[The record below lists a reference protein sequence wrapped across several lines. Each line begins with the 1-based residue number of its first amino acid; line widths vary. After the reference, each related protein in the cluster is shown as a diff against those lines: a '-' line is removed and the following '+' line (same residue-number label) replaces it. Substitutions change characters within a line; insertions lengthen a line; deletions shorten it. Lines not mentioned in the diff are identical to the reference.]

1 MTARGGWY
9 MDVPRKRG
17 FTLIELL
24 VVVAIIALLI
34 AILLPAL
41 HRAKEQAR
49 AVICLHNLRQWGLAT
64 SQYATEFD
72 GILWLESYPLGGDVQ
87 TIPGDWMAMLRPYY
101 KDVDKARVCPSANRP
116 SVDYQSTEMR
126 GGIHHAW
133 GRPRQASEPSSR
145 DFISKADFWGSYGM
159 NRWITDPVEKDQRY
173 WKYAFERNT
182 EGIPVFV
189 DCIHWHL
196 RPQDTDRLPSQPLV
210 VFSDFPENGQNGT
223 QIWRTFLERHNH
235 ATQACFLD
243 GSARK
248 IPLWELWNQRWH
260 RQFRRQE
267 YHRSDFPFLQ

>member
-1 MTARGGWY
+1 
-9 MDVPRKRG
+9 MDVARKRG

-34 AILLPAL
+34 AILMPAL
-41 HRAKEQAR
+41 QRAKEQAR

-72 GILWLESYPLGGDVQ
+72 GILWPESYPLGGDVQ
-87 TIPGDWMAMLRPYY
+87 TVPGDWMEMLRPYY
-101 KDVDKARVCPSANRP
+101 KDVDKVRACPSASRP
-116 SVDYQSTEMR
+116 SVDDQSTEMR
-126 GGIHHAW
+126 GGVHHAW
-133 GRPRQASEPSSR
+133 GRPRHASDPSSR

-210 VFSDFPENGQNGT
+210 VFSDFPENGQGGT
-223 QIWRTFLERHNH
+223 QIWRAFLERHNH

-248 IPLWELWNQRWH
+248 IPLWDLWNQRWH

-267 YHRSDFPFLQ
+267 YGRSDFPFLR

>member
-1 MTARGGWY
+1 
-9 MDVPRKRG
+9 
-17 FTLIELL
+17 
-24 VVVAIIALLI
+24 
-34 AILLPAL
+34 
-41 HRAKEQAR
+41 
-49 AVICLHNLRQWGLAT
+49 
-64 SQYATEFD
+64 
-72 GILWLESYPLGGDVQ
+72 
-87 TIPGDWMAMLRPYY
+87 
-101 KDVDKARVCPSANRP
+101 
-116 SVDYQSTEMR
+116 MR

-133 GRPRQASEPSSR
+133 GRPRHASDPSSR

-210 VFSDFPENGQNGT
+210 VFSDFPENGQGGT
-223 QIWRTFLERHNH
+223 QIWRAFLERHNH

-248 IPLWELWNQRWH
+248 IPLWDLWNQRWH

-267 YHRSDFPFLQ
+267 YGRSDFPFLR